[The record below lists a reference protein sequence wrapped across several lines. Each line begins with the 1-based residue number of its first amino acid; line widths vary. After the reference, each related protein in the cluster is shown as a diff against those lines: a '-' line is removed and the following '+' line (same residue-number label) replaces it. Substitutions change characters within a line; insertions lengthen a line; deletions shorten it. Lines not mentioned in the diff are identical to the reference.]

1 MIFFLDGRNSDDE
14 QCREDFGM
22 WNSVL
27 TVSHRRVWK
36 FMGQLRLDRVEAC
49 STPPFFYQV
58 LSDVGSTWASWPAPP
73 YFCNETLELPLLFF
87 LMEEKTAAGMDG

>member
-73 YFCNETLELPLLFF
+73 YFF
-87 LMEEKTAAGMDG
+87 LREEKTAAGMDG

>member
-73 YFCNETLELPLLFF
+73 YFFF
-87 LMEEKTAAGMDG
+87 LREEKTAAGMDDDAANA